1 MNKQTVEVIVRALL
15 QAVAGALATRGVAIE
30 GSLVEAIIGGVI
42 ALGTVI
48 WSLKSKK
55 STDKP
60 AA

>member
-1 MNKQTVEVIVRALL
+1 MNKQTVEVVVRALL

-30 GSLVEAIIGGVI
+30 GSQAEAIIGGVI

-55 STDKP
+55 AAADK
-60 AA
+60 

>member
-1 MNKQTVEVIVRALL
+1 MNKQTIEVVVRALL

-30 GSLVEAIIGGVI
+30 GSHVEAIIGGII

-55 STDKP
+55 AAADK
-60 AA
+60 

>member
-55 STDKP
+55 STDNP